1 MRTIHYMKLTA
12 WVLLLTMAVACKSH
26 RNLAKDTAVQTDT
39 TTVLNV
45 QGGKL
50 DKKEFLRQ
58 VSDNAQHVRFLTS
71 KMKFTIENGNR
82 EMTLTGNLKMK
93 RDDVIRL
100 QLMAFGF
107 VEAGR
112 IEFTREYVLIIDRI
126 NKQFMRVPYE
136 QLAFM
141 RNGDVDF
148 FMLQAMFWNE
158 LFQPGKEDLS
168 DRHLDRFRTDVG
180 VDNDVVVS
188 MERDNLSYRW
198 LTDRSTAK
206 VKMSNIL
213 YFDKLRGSYQLN
225 WDYED
230 FKPVGRKYFPTTH
243 KVSFKTPEKEVKLTM
258 ELIKIDND
266 EDWET
271 RTELSGKYR
280 QMPIETILE
289 RFMSL

>member
-1 MRTIHYMKLTA
+1 MKLTA
-12 WVLLLTMAVACKSH
+12 WVLLLTMAAGCKSH
-26 RNLAKDTAVQTDT
+26 RDMAKQAAPQTDSA
-39 TTVLNV
+39 TVLNV
-45 QGGKL
+45 QGAKL
-50 DKKEFLRQ
+50 NKKDFLQQ
-58 VSDNAQHVRFLTS
+58 VTDNAQHVRFITA
-71 KMKFTIENGNR
+71 KMKFTIEDGNR
-82 EMTLTGNLKMK
+82 EMSLTGNLKMK

-126 NKQFMRVPYE
+126 NKQFMRVSYE
-136 QLAFM
+136 QLAFL
-141 RNGDVDF
+141 RNSDIDF
-148 FMLQAMFWNE
+148 FMLQGLFWNE
-158 LFQPGKEDLS
+158 LFQPGKEEVA
-168 DRHLDRFRTDVG
+168 DRNLDRYKAEVG
-180 VDNDVVVS
+180 VDNDIVVS

-206 VKMSNIL
+206 IMMSNVL
-213 YFDKLRGSYQLN
+213 YFNKLRGAFQLN

-230 FKPVGRKYFPTTH
+230 FKPLNRKYFPTTH
-243 KVSFKTPEKEVKLTM
+243 KVSFKTPEKEVKLNM
-258 ELIKIDND
+258 QLQKISHD

-280 QMPIETILE
+280 QMPIESILD